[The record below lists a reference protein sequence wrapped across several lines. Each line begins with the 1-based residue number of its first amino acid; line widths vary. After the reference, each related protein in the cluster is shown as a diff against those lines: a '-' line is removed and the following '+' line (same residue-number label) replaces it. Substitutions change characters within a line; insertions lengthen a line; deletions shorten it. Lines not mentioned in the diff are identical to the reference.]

1 MTDRVFDDRP
11 GLESLE
17 TTVLSCTPAGKE
29 WDIRLESTVFFPR
42 GGGQPCEGGTI
53 GDARVLDVF
62 YDEGGDILH
71 RVDRQV
77 APGPVK
83 IAINGEK
90 RWEYRQQHSAQH
102 LLSAAIHRLFGMD
115 TVIARIEEPDAHI
128 ELPAALTPAQLC
140 EALAEARRMVE
151 RDIPFRCYYV
161 TPEEAAQMAVRGR
174 ITPHARIR
182 LVEIEDYDRNACG
195 GTHVERTGQIGPMR
209 FTGTK
214 EVRGLFRVY
223 YRAGV
228 RCEGHDRQAE
238 RTLLELGLLA
248 GVHTPEETVE
258 KLTENAAELRRLTEK
273 EQQLK
278 ESLAAWQRG
287 LLQTALAQGG
297 GTACLLVPACDPKSL
312 RTLADQMAK
321 EAPAVFALVVEGAAP
336 AVLLLRSKGPGPD
349 LGAALRQLLARFP
362 GKGGGGPVLAQAT
375 LEPDTDPAA
384 VLEHL
389 KELLN

>member
-1 MTDRVFDDRP
+1 MTDRVFDDQP
-11 GLESLE
+11 GLDRLA
-17 TTVLSCTPAGKE
+17 TVVVSCTPVGRE
-29 WDIRLESTVFFPR
+29 WDVRLERTVFFPR

-62 YDEGGDILH
+62 YDEAGDILH
-71 RVDRQV
+71 RVDREL
-77 APGPVK
+77 ASGPVE
-83 IAINGEK
+83 IAINSDK

-223 YRAGV
+223 FRAGV
-228 RCEGHDRQAE
+228 RCESHDRQAE
-238 RTLLELGLLA
+238 RSLLELGLLA
-248 GVHTPEETVE
+248 GVHSPEETVE
-258 KLTENAAELRRLTEK
+258 KLTESAAELRRLTEK

-278 ESLAAWQRG
+278 ESLAAWQRS
-287 LLQTALAQGG
+287 LLQTALDQGG
-297 GTACLLVPACDPKSL
+297 GTACLQVPACDPKPL

-321 EAPAVFALVVEGAAP
+321 ERPAVFALVVNGEAP

-349 LGAALRQLLARFP
+349 LGAALRQLLTAFP

-375 LEPDTDPAA
+375 LEPGTDPAA
-384 VLEHL
+384 VLDRL

>member
-1 MTDRVFDDRP
+1 MTDRIFDEQP

-17 TTVLSCTPAGKE
+17 TAVLSCTPAGKE

-53 GDARVLDVF
+53 GEARVLDVF
-62 YDEGGDILH
+62 YDEEGDILH
-71 RVDRQV
+71 RVDREV

-83 IAINGEK
+83 IVINGEK

-128 ELPAALTPAQLC
+128 ELPAPLTPAQLC
-140 EALAEARRMVE
+140 EALAEARRVVE

-161 TPEEAAQMAVRGR
+161 TPEEASRMAVRGR
-174 ITPHARIR
+174 ITPHQRIR

-195 GTHVERTGQIGPMR
+195 GTHVARTGQIGPMR

-238 RTLLELGLLA
+238 QTLLELGLLA

-258 KLTENAAELRRLTEK
+258 KLAENAAELRRVTEK

-278 ESLAAWQRG
+278 ESLTAWQRS

-297 GTACLLVPACDPKSL
+297 GTACLLVPACDPKPL
-312 RTLADQMAK
+312 RALADQMAK
-321 EAPAVFALVVEGAAP
+321 EGPAVFALVVNGEAP

-375 LEPDTDPAA
+375 LEPGTDPAA
-384 VLEHL
+384 ALEHL